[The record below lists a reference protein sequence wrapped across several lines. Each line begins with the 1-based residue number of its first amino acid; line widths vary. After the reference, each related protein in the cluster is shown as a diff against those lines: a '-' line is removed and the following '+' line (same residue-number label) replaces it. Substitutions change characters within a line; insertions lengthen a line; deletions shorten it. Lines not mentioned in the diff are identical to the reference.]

1 MMSVVIAL
9 SFLLVVI
16 AIVLTYIIALKLSA
30 RGRDST
36 EKRKFYACG
45 EDEIVAPD
53 TTTTTFF
60 RYVLLFSVLE
70 AVPLLIAFS
79 MPATV
84 YAEPVLRVILVIY
97 ITLALIASY
106 ILTR

>member
-1 MMSVVIAL
+1 MSVIIAL
-9 SFLLVVI
+9 SFLLVVMT
-16 AIVLTYIIALKLSA
+16 IVSIYITALKLSA
-30 RGRDST
+30 RGKDST

-70 AVPLLIAFS
+70 AVPLLIVFS
-79 MPATV
+79 MPTIA
-84 YAEPVLRVILVIY
+84 YAELMLRVILVIY
-97 ITLALIASY
+97 IILALIASY

>member
-1 MMSVVIAL
+1 MSVIIAL
-9 SFLLVVI
+9 SFLLVVMT
-16 AIVLTYIIALKLSA
+16 IVLIYITALKLSA

-45 EDEIVAPD
+45 EEEIIAPD
-53 TTTTTFF
+53 TITTTFF

-70 AVPLLIAFS
+70 TVPLLIAFS
-79 MPATV
+79 MPTMV
-84 YAEPVLRVILVIY
+84 YAELMLRVILVIY
-97 ITLALIASY
+97 IVLALIASY